1 MNQRKQSLRDE
12 LKNMVASKV
21 GIEAAVLELRRVT
34 VPSETEGM
42 ILALAE
48 LAKMGF
54 AAKDVARIA
63 EAVEHSQ
70 IIGFES
76 GRLCHLGRSRSL
88 REIASEDQS

>member
-1 MNQRKQSLRDE
+1 VNQRKQSLWDE
-12 LKNMVASKV
+12 LKNMVASKG

-54 AAKDVARIA
+54 VAKDIARIA

-70 IIGFES
+70 IIGFEA
-76 GRLCHLGRSRSL
+76 GRLRHLGQARSL
-88 REIASEDQS
+88 REIASEDQP